1 MAVGEMTTMSH
12 RSNGQIYRYI
22 LAPLLGA
29 TLAAAL
35 AWPRPAFA
43 DPCAE
48 SPVARRAGEL
58 YAGGDSRAALPYAR
72 IGLKFAE
79 QHCGGQSTAIVALLA
94 DLAAIHQDLEQ
105 YGAAEELLVR
115 IIEIKQAALPP
126 GEGNKPSAA
135 LPNMII
141 DLDNLAF
148 IYGAQGKFTQA
159 GKLFETV
166 LAIAEQVVGRDHII
180 VSQALRN
187 LAENKRARGR
197 YDEVG
202 PLLARAAEI
211 EAKTDDDIPT
221 NWAAKLGLIAPEPQA
236 VGFQSEDDLL
246 LRMLETD
253 R

>member
-1 MAVGEMTTMSH
+1 MSR
-12 RSNGQIYRYI
+12 RSIAKVYRYV

-29 TLAAAL
+29 AL
-35 AWPRPAFA
+35 AVLLGWPQPASA
-43 DPCAE
+43 ESCAE
-48 SPVARRAGEL
+48 SPVARRAGVL
-58 YAGGDSRAALPYAR
+58 YSGGDSQEAMPYAR
-72 IGLKFAE
+72 IALKFAE
-79 QHCGGQSTAIVALLA
+79 QHCGAQNPAIVALLA

-105 YGAAEELLVR
+105 YGEAEEILVR

-148 IYGAQGKFTQA
+148 VYGAQGKFTQA

-166 LAIAEQVVGRDHII
+166 LAIAEQVVGRDHIM

-197 YDEVG
+197 YDEIS

-211 EAKTDDDIPT
+211 EAKAEDEIPS
-221 NWAAKLGLIAPEPQA
+221 NWPAKLGLPSPEAQA
-236 VGFQSEDDLL
+236 VSFQSETDGLQHLL
-246 LRMLETD
+246 ESD
-253 R
+253 AE